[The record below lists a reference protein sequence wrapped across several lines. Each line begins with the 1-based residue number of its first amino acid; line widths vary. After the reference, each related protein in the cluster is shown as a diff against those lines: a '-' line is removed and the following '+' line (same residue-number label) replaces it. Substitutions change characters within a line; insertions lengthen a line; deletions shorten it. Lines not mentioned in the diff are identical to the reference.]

1 MPISISKIGSKTYW
15 IFFAFNASFVP
26 VMVRPFLQSWASRNG
41 IANLLLLF
49 DRPQYYFYPETS
61 GKTLEE
67 VDALFAQMRP
77 GQDFKHSPHTFE
89 QDKSEHYHVEHV
101 KDKGVAS
108 A

>member
-1 MPISISKIGSKTYW
+1 
-15 IFFAFNASFVP
+15 
-26 VMVRPFLQSWASRNG
+26 
-41 IANLLLLF
+41 
-49 DRPQYYFYPETS
+49 
-61 GKTLEE
+61 LEE